1 MIRSRSR
8 FAWALVGLL
17 IALFAVIGLSACSS
31 RVVVVR
37 CDYAVMPVGAA
48 GITAAD
54 SADEAWRDSVVCNL
68 RTRAALA
75 GGRL

>member
-1 MIRSRSR
+1 MR
-8 FAWALVGLL
+8 FLL
-17 IALFAVIGLSACSS
+17 LASLICSCAP

-37 CDYAVMPVGAA
+37 CEYAALPVGIA

-54 SADEAWRDSVVCNL
+54 SASEAWRDSVVCDL
-68 RTRAALA
+68 RMRAALA

>member
-1 MIRSRSR
+1 MKSILPL
-8 FAWALVGLL
+8 AALL
-17 IALFAVIGLSACSS
+17 CSCAT

-37 CDYAVMPVGAA
+37 CDYAVLPVGVA

-54 SADEAWRDSVVCNL
+54 SASEAWRDSVVCDL
-68 RTRAALA
+68 RMRAALA